1 MKHENPTWTAD
12 MNGIRA
18 HRWSVSSLIGFVLLT
33 ALPAASA
40 TPTIYA
46 LAIDPLT
53 PTTLYAAESLRI
65 LKSTDGGAT
74 WSVTSTYGTFTDQGL
89 AVHPLT
95 PTTVYVPGG
104 KTTDGGVTWN
114 PTGPSAPVSVV
125 VVDPRTPTTVYAMP
139 YVCGMDDAGW
149 CYDTEMLKS
158 TDGGTSWSG
167 TGLVAYR
174 LAIDPVSPTTLYAVG
189 STNPYDPALQGPG
202 LFKSVDG
209 GVTWSL
215 IHEELVGPAIDPVTP
230 TTVYAADGSGRVYK
244 SIDGGSTWGA
254 IGSTGVSLKAFAIDP
269 VNPTTLYGLGA
280 ASGVIK
286 STDGGA
292 TWSATGLVFGPPNY
306 FVHPFAIDPLTPA
319 TLYAAT
325 DAGAFKSTDGGASWH
340 PTGQGVTET
349 PRPTIASVTPSSGPV
364 GTVVTV
370 AGTKLDA
377 VTDVRFFG
385 GATATITSM
394 SGSSLTVRV
403 PAGAATGP
411 VTLNST
417 LGAVSTATAF
427 TMTPAITGVTP
438 NPAFGGTQVTI
449 TGTNLVAATGI
460 PIVRSG
466 SVTASLWP
474 GSTASQL
481 RVTLPLTAAT
491 GRVSVTTVDG
501 AATSATDLVVVRRP
515 TVTSF
520 TPAAGPPGT
529 LVSVSG
535 TNLTAVTDVLFAG
548 VSAGLTPVSATLL
561 RATVPD
567 GAARGPITLVTA
579 AGTVASLTA
588 FTVMP
593 PSDLSVTAVVGPA
606 GAAIG
611 RSITV
616 GTTVRNAGG
625 SAASSSVLRLYMS
638 ADVTLDAGDRELTT
652 RAVPG
657 LAASATLALTTP
669 ATIPADLTPGS
680 YRILALVDA
689 ANSVREGNEANNVG
703 MSGPV
708 SITLYR
714 PNLAVTAL
722 TPPARGAIGQPITVP
737 NTVRNTGPAPAG
749 PFAVRF
755 HLSTDAALDSGDPVI
770 GLRTLTG
777 LASGGS
783 SATPTVL
790 RLPAA
795 ISPGQYHVIAVADAL
810 EQQAELDE
818 TNKTSVSGPFTVV
831 AYQPELAITAMTVPA
846 RGAIGQAI
854 AVANTVR
861 NGGLAPAGPFT
872 VRFHLSSDGVLDP
885 GDPAVGLRSVGGLA
899 AGSASATSTSLKIP
913 ATVGVG
919 EYYIVAVVDA
929 AGQQAELDET
939 NNTTASAP
947 FSVVP
952 YRATDGG
959 DPGECGAARALGW
972 VRPAGMSARPGR

>member
-1 MKHENPTWTAD
+1 

-325 DAGAFKSTDGGASWH
+325 DAGAFKSIDGGVSWNL
-340 PTGQGVTET
+340 TGQGSDVEAPDT
-349 PRPTIASVTPSSGPV
+349 TIGSAIDGNGGAVAV
-364 GTVVTV
+364 GAATLSRSITFTF
-370 AGTKLDA
+370 AGTDSMALAGFECRMDTANFTSCTSPATYTSLTPGQHDFEVRAIDA
-377 VTDVRFFG
+377 SGNPDGTPARHTLTVDSRPET
-385 GATATITSM
+385 TITS
-394 SGSSLTVRV
+394 
-403 PAGAATGP
+403 
-411 VTLNST
+411 
-417 LGAVSTATAF
+417 AVDSHGNPIPNGGTTRSTA
-427 TMTPAITGVTP
+427 VT
-438 NPAFGGTQVTI
+438 FRF
-449 TGTNLVAATGI
+449 TGTDNTAVAGFQCSLDGSAFASCVSPLSYTNQTRRLHSFR
-460 PIVRSG
+460 VRAIDSSG
-466 SVTASLWP
+466 FY
-474 GSTASQL
+474 
-481 RVTLPLTAAT
+481 
-491 GRVSVTTVDG
+491 D
-501 AATSATDLVVVRRP
+501 D
-515 TVTSF
+515 
-520 TPAAGPPGT
+520 TPAAF
-529 LVSVSG
+529 SW
-535 TNLTAVTDVLFAG
+535 
-548 VSAGLTPVSATLL
+548 
-561 RATVPD
+561 
-567 GAARGPITLVTA
+567 
-579 AGTVASLTA
+579 
-588 FTVMP
+588 
-593 PSDLSVTAVVGPA
+593 
-606 GAAIG
+606 
-611 RSITV
+611 
-616 GTTVRNAGG
+616 
-625 SAASSSVLRLYMS
+625 
-638 ADVTLDAGDRELTT
+638 
-652 RAVPG
+652 
-657 LAASATLALTTP
+657 
-669 ATIPADLTPGS
+669 
-680 YRILALVDA
+680 
-689 ANSVREGNEANNVG
+689 
-703 MSGPV
+703 
-708 SITLYR
+708 
-714 PNLAVTAL
+714 
-722 TPPARGAIGQPITVP
+722 
-737 NTVRNTGPAPAG
+737 
-749 PFAVRF
+749 
-755 HLSTDAALDSGDPVI
+755 
-770 GLRTLTG
+770 
-777 LASGGS
+777 
-783 SATPTVL
+783 
-790 RLPAA
+790 
-795 ISPGQYHVIAVADAL
+795 
-810 EQQAELDE
+810 
-818 TNKTSVSGPFTVV
+818 
-831 AYQPELAITAMTVPA
+831 
-846 RGAIGQAI
+846 
-854 AVANTVR
+854 
-861 NGGLAPAGPFT
+861 
-872 VRFHLSSDGVLDP
+872 
-885 GDPAVGLRSVGGLA
+885 
-899 AGSASATSTSLKIP
+899 LK
-913 ATVGVG
+913 
-919 EYYIVAVVDA
+919 
-929 AGQQAELDET
+929 
-939 NNTTASAP
+939 
-947 FSVVP
+947 
-952 YRATDGG
+952 R
-959 DPGECGAARALGW
+959 
-972 VRPAGMSARPGR
+972 